1 MRITSFDPLLW
12 VKDAE
17 PIVRLFEDLG
27 FEKRHKLENVTEQDI
42 TGIVMRDPNGFRI
55 NLIQT
60 EDLPRESLTGIRM
73 NVDDFDEAY
82 TLLTSRGFT
91 KAPGTDIVDTGS
103 AKALMMIFPSR
114 FLLELIQHIRK

>member
-1 MRITSFDPLLW
+1 MKITSFDPQLW

-27 FEKRHKLENVTEQDI
+27 FEKRHKLENVAEQDI

-82 TLLTSRGFT
+82 ALLTSRGFT

-103 AKALMMIFPSR
+103 AKALMMISPSR

>member
-1 MRITSFDPLLW
+1 MKITSFDPQLW

-17 PIVRLFEDLG
+17 PIMRLFEDLG
-27 FEKRHKLENVTEQDI
+27 FEKHHKQENIAEQDI

-82 TLLTSRGFT
+82 AFLTSRGFT

-103 AKALMMIFPSR
+103 AKALMMISPSR